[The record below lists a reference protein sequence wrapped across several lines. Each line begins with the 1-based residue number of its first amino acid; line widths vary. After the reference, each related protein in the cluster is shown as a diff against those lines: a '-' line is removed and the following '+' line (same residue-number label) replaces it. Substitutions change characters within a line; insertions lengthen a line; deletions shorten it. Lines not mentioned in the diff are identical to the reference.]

1 MQSFDTLIQ
10 FTSLIHNTEPSSRTN
25 SELTVLDKFSGETL
39 AFVNQ
44 INKPQMEQ
52 AIESCLSGFETLRS
66 MSTGE
71 RRELL
76 KKFYSLIDKNKERLC
91 DLVVAEAGK
100 PLSYAKAEIERTLST
115 LEHAIE
121 MMRTFGGEQVPM
133 DFDGGV
139 GKIGLTQRFPKGV
152 IACISPFNFP
162 LNLAMHKIAPAIAVG
177 CSVILKPSPYTPLS
191 ALALAKL
198 AIEAGFPAGAFNVVI
213 ADNEVSQLMVEDQR
227 IAHLSFTGSPK
238 VGWMLKNICGKK
250 GVTLELG
257 GNAAVIVDET
267 ADIQKAAK
275 TIATGAFLFAG
286 QICISTQRI
295 LVASSVYDDFKRQ
308 LIAAILKIKVGNP
321 RKAENSIGP
330 LIDKIHLERIHTWVQ
345 EAIDSGANI
354 LTGGAIQNAKHNLYQ
369 PTLLENVSPEQ
380 KVCREE
386 VFGPVAVLAPFDS
399 FQEAID
405 QVNDSDF
412 GLQAGVFTND
422 VERIKFAFHHLE
434 VGGVMINNIPG
445 FRLDHMPYGGIK
457 DSGLGREGTK
467 YVMEEF
473 TEPRL
478 LIF

>member
-1 MQSFDTLIQ
+1 M
-10 FTSLIHNTEPSSRTN
+10 
-25 SELTVLDKFSGETL
+25 
-39 AFVNQ
+39 
-44 INKPQMEQ
+44 
-52 AIESCLSGFETLRS
+52 
-66 MSTGE
+66 
-71 RRELL
+71 
-76 KKFYSLIDKNKERLC
+76 
-91 DLVVAEAGK
+91 
-100 PLSYAKAEIERTLST
+100 
-115 LEHAIE
+115 
-121 MMRTFGGEQVPM
+121 
-133 DFDGGV
+133 
-139 GKIGLTQRFPKGV
+139 
-152 IACISPFNFP
+152 
-162 LNLAMHKIAPAIAVG
+162 
-177 CSVILKPSPYTPLS
+177 
-191 ALALAKL
+191 
-198 AIEAGFPAGAFNVVI
+198 I

-267 ADIQKAAK
+267 ADIQKAAT

-308 LIAAILKIKVGNP
+308 LIAAILQIKVGDP
-321 RKAENSIGP
+321 RKVENSIGP
-330 LIDKIHLERIHTWVQ
+330 LIDKVHLERVHTWIE
-345 EAIDSGANI
+345 EAIDSGANV

-412 GLQAGVFTND
+412 GLQTGVFTND
-422 VERIKFAFHHLE
+422 VERMKFAFQHLE

-473 TEPRL
+473 TEPRI